1 MFQLQNVDVKD
12 VLEMRDVT
20 LESSVISVEGQSGSG
35 KSTFLRLLNN
45 LDSPK
50 SGNILFKGRDLLDI
64 PPQELRK
71 QVVMVPQNPVIF
83 DGSIRDNLQ
92 IGHMFTGETNPTDDQ
107 MKEMLYHLWLDKS
120 LHTKASDLS
129 GGEMQR
135 LSLGRVLLLNQA
147 EAYLLDEPSSDLDDR
162 TGRHVMKYF
171 IERAQEQNK
180 QTIMVTHDTSI
191 TEQFATMCVNMDQY
205 SKQIRKE
212 DERK

>member
-20 LESSVISVEGQSGSG
+20 LESSIISIEGQSGSG

-45 LDSPK
+45 LDSPT
-50 SGNILFKGRDLLDI
+50 SGNILFKGRNLLDI

-107 MKEMLYHLWLDKS
+107 MKEMLEH
-120 LHTKASDLS
+120 
-129 GGEMQR
+129 
-135 LSLGRVLLLNQA
+135 
-147 EAYLLDEPSSDLDDR
+147 
-162 TGRHVMKYF
+162 F
-171 IERAQEQNK
+171 
-180 QTIMVTHDTSI
+180 
-191 TEQFATMCVNMDQY
+191 
-205 SKQIRKE
+205 
-212 DERK
+212 